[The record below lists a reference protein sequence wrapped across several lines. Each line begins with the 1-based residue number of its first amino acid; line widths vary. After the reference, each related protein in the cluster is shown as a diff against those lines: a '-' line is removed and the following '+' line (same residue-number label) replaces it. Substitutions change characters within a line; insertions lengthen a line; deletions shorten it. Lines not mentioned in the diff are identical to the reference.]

1 MKPVDEIAL
10 IKGAQVFDMLVL
22 AEIYDSYSP
31 GLFTYAMR
39 LLGDSCLAEDCVSE
53 TFSRFLN
60 MLRTGKGPEDHLRA
74 YLYRI
79 AHNWITDYYR
89 RSPSPPFELS
99 EEMHTDDQAKP
110 DSQVEWR
117 MDQIKVRSAMRQ
129 LTPDQRQV
137 VILRFIEDWEIR
149 EVAKALQ
156 KPIGSIK
163 ALQHRALGALRR
175 ILLADKRNKLKDG
188 VYESE

>member
-1 MKPVDEIAL
+1 MKPIDEIAL
-10 IKGAQVFDMLVL
+10 IKGAKVFDMRVL
-22 AEIYDSYSP
+22 AEIYDCYSP

-39 LLGDSCLAEDCVSE
+39 LLGDSCQAEDCVSE

-60 MLRTGKGPEDHLRA
+60 MLRAGKGPEDHLRA

-79 AHNWITDYYR
+79 AHNWITDFYR
-89 RSPSPPFELS
+89 RSPSPPFKLS
-99 EEMHTDDQAKP
+99 EELHSDDQAKP
-110 DSQVEWR
+110 DVHVERR
-117 MDQIKVRSAMRQ
+117 MNQIKVRSAMHH

-137 VILRFIEDWEIR
+137 VILRFIEDWEIQ

-163 ALQHRALGALRR
+163 ALQHRALEALRR
-175 ILLADKRNKLKDG
+175 ILLADKSNKLNG
-188 VYESE
+188 FLVN